1 MADGSGSAP
10 NPGIAAMKAAGAKKR
25 NAASNV
31 ASQIGGKTPGSGNN
45 NPARSA
51 AIARRLNKGSS
62 KSKSPTPSKGPTPG
76 PNDNDGDEQESGY

>member
-1 MADGSGSAP
+1 MADGQ

-25 NAASNV
+25 NAAGNV
-31 ASQIGGKTPGSGNN
+31 ASQISGKTPGSGNN

-62 KSKSPTPSKGPTPG
+62 KSNPPKGPTPG